1 MAASS
6 VMPSFLII
14 SPKRISVLILASLT
28 LPISAALVEPIGNRS
43 IPPGGLVLNLERH
56 FDMGNA
62 TDSFVQVSTS
72 MENFTLQL
80 FRDTSPESVENFL
93 AYVKSGAYQ
102 NAVFHR
108 SVPGFIV
115 QTGGFTVGSNLPA
128 IPTNPPVVNEYSRS
142 NLRGTVAMAKL
153 EGDPDSATSQWFVN
167 LADNSTNLDNQNG
180 GFTVF
185 ARVMDD
191 GMAAWDAIAALPRY
205 DLGGAFTDLP
215 LQNMAEGQ
223 ESVQLANLVS
233 ITRAVASP
241 FYATSSNPLAFSAT
255 MDGNRVRLLPRFEAG
270 KGAVITILTK
280 NAQGNSTQ
288 TTFPVRSG
296 GSRTFTGFIEGAS
309 FAKFVSLTLSHSGV
323 FTGVFED
330 GSAQRRFRG
339 KFAWPTLA
347 PVALPLAGNQ
357 TLTLSY
363 LSNQGKIAAALVAQ
377 GNSSV
382 SSLLEPVAI
391 AGSEMPNLQPSTTNA
406 LLMPRVQGTTGCGF
420 ARFLTQKSG
429 SVSVLGTLPDGVPFA
444 ASARL
449 RTPDAEGV
457 SAVPLA
463 VYWRGKTPSVLA
475 GTISLSTSPTPSSVS
490 ISGNLSW
497 TQSSKAKRPA
507 GTGVG
512 PFTLDLYGSRWS
524 SSAGINALSGISGNR
539 TFGLELN
546 FPKSESRILEGTWPA
561 TNKPTLAAEAQFAGF
576 AVDQTLGR
584 FSGYFRAPTAGAAA
598 SFQGLLLAKPL
609 VLQSGILLH
618 GGGWIPEENATGP
631 VWILSRP

>member
-1 MAASS
+1 M
-6 VMPSFLII
+6 
-14 SPKRISVLILASLT
+14 
-28 LPISAALVEPIGNRS
+28 
-43 IPPGGLVLNLERH
+43 LNLERH

-72 MENFTLQL
+72 MGNFTLEL
-80 FRDTSPESVENFL
+80 LRDTSPKTVENFL

-128 IPTNPPVVNEYSRS
+128 IPTNPPVVNEYNRS

-153 EGDPDSATSQWFVN
+153 GGDPDSATSQWFVN
-167 LADNSTNLDNQNG
+167 LADNSENLDNQNG

-185 ARVMDD
+185 AGVMEG
-191 GMAAWDAIAALPRY
+191 GMAVWDAIAALPRY

-215 LQNMAEGQ
+215 LQNVTEGQ
-223 ESVQLANLVS
+223 ESVQLSNLVS
-233 ITRAVASP
+233 ITRAIASP

-255 MDGNRVRLLPRFEAG
+255 MDGNRVRLLPGVEAA

-309 FAKFVSLTLSHSGV
+309 FAKFVSLTLSNSGA

-347 PVALPLAGNQ
+347 PVALPLVGNQ

-363 LSNQGKIAAALVAQ
+363 LSNQGKIAAALVAS

-382 SSLLEPVAI
+382 SSLLEPAAI

-449 RTPDAEGV
+449 RTPDAEEV

-475 GTISLSTSPTPSSVS
+475 GTISLSTSPTPSSLS

-512 PFTLDLYGSRWS
+512 PFTLDFYGSRWS
-524 SSAGINALSGISGNR
+524 SSAGVNALSGISGNR

-561 TNKPTLAAEAQFAGF
+561 TNKPTLVADARFAGF
-576 AVDQTLGR
+576 AFDQTLGR
-584 FSGYFRAPTAGAAA
+584 FSGFFRAPTAGEAA

-609 VLQSGILLH
+609 VLQNGSLLH
-618 GGGWIPEENATGP
+618 GGGWIPEGNATGP

>member
-1 MAASS
+1 M
-6 VMPSFLII
+6 I
-14 SPKRISVLILASLT
+14 SPRRIFALILASLT

-43 IPPGGLVLNLERH
+43 VPPGGLVLNLERH

-62 TDSFVQVSTS
+62 TDSFAQVSTS
-72 MENFTLQL
+72 MGNFTLEL
-80 FRDTSPESVENFL
+80 FRDTAPKSVENFL
-93 AYVKSGAYQ
+93 AYVKSAAYQ
-102 NAVFHR
+102 DAVFHR

-128 IPTNPPVVNEYSRS
+128 IPTNPPVVNEYNRS

-167 LADNSTNLDNQNG
+167 LADNSENLDNQNG

-185 ARVMDD
+185 ARVMDG
-191 GMAAWDAIAALPRY
+191 GMPVWDAIAALPKY

-215 LQNMAEGQ
+215 LQNVAEGQ
-223 ESVQLANLVS
+223 ASLLLANLVS
-233 ITRAVASP
+233 ISRAVASP
-241 FYATSSNPLAFSAT
+241 FYATSSNSLAFSAT
-255 MDGNRVRLLPRFEAG
+255 MDGNRVRVLPGVESA

-288 TTFPVRSG
+288 TTFPVASG

-309 FAKFVSLTLSHSGV
+309 FPKFVSLTISNSGA
-323 FTGVFED
+323 FTGFFEA

-339 KFAWPTLA
+339 KFSWPTLA
-347 PVALPLAGNQ
+347 PVAFQLAGNQ

-363 LSNQGKIAAALVAQ
+363 LSNQGKIAAALVAS
-377 GNSSV
+377 GNSSA
-382 SSLLEPVAI
+382 STLLEPVSI
-391 AGSEMPNLQPSTTNA
+391 AGSEAPNLQPSTTNA

-420 ARFLTQKSG
+420 ARFLVQKSG
-429 SVSVLGTLPDGVPFA
+429 SVSVLGTLPDGVPFSA
-444 ASARL
+444 ATHL
-449 RTPDAEGV
+449 RAPDAE
-457 SAVPLA
+457 SFSSVPLA
-463 VYWRGKTPSVLA
+463 VYWRGKTPSVFA
-475 GTISLSTSPTPSSVS
+475 GTILLSTSSTPSSVM

-507 GTGVG
+507 GAGVG

-524 SSAGINALSGISGNR
+524 SAAGVNALTGISGNR
-539 TFGLELN
+539 TFVLELN
-546 FPKSESRILEGTWPA
+546 FPKSNDFTLEGNWPA
-561 TNKPTLAAEAQFAGF
+561 TNKPTLAAGTQSAGLAF
-576 AVDQTLGR
+576 DQTLGH
-584 FSGYFRAPTAGAAA
+584 FSGYLRKTKEIPSA

-609 VLQSGILLH
+609 VLQNGILLH
-618 GGGWIPEENATGP
+618 GGGWIPEGNATGP

>member
-1 MAASS
+1 MVVF
-6 VMPSFLII
+6 VMPSLFMI
-14 SPKRISVLILASLT
+14 SPKRIFALILAALN
-28 LPISAALVEPIGNRS
+28 LPTSAAIVEPIGNRS
-43 IPPGGLVLNLERH
+43 VSPGGLVLNLERH

-72 MENFTLQL
+72 MGNFTLEL
-80 FRDTSPESVENFL
+80 FRDTAPKTVENFL
-93 AYVKSGAYQ
+93 AYVESGAYQ

-128 IPTNPPVVNEYSRS
+128 IPTNLPVVNEYNRS

-153 EGDPDSATSQWFVN
+153 GGDPDSATSQWFVN
-167 LADNSTNLDNQNG
+167 LADNSENLNNQNG

-185 ARVMDD
+185 ARVMEG

-205 DLGGAFTDLP
+205 HLGGAFTDLP
-215 LQNMAEGQ
+215 LQNVAEGQ
-223 ESVQLANLVS
+223 ENIQLANLVS
-233 ITRAVASP
+233 ITRTVASP
-241 FYATSSNPLAFSAT
+241 FYASSSNPLAFLAT
-255 MDGNRVRLLPRFEAG
+255 MDGNRVRLLPSVEAA

-288 TTFPVRSG
+288 TTFPVVFG
-296 GSRTFTGFIEGAS
+296 GSRTFTGFIEGEG
-309 FAKFVSLTLSHSGV
+309 FPKFLSLTISKSGA
-323 FTGVFED
+323 FTGVFEN

-339 KFAWPTLA
+339 KFAWPTLG
-347 PVALPLAGNQ
+347 PVALQLAGNQ
-357 TLTLSY
+357 TLTLNY
-363 LSNQGKIAAALVAQ
+363 LSNQGKIAAALVAP

-382 SSLLEPVAI
+382 STLLEPVAI

-429 SVSVLGTLPDGVPFA
+429 SVSVLGTLPDGVPFSA
-444 ASARL
+444 AGRL
-449 RTPDAEGV
+449 RTPDAEEV
-457 SAVPLA
+457 SALPLA
-463 VYWRGKTPSVLA
+463 VYWRGKTPSALA
-475 GTISLSTSPTPSSVS
+475 GTISLSTSSKPSSIT

-507 GTGVG
+507 GTGVW

-524 SSAGINALSGISGNR
+524 SSAGVNALTGISGNR

-546 FPKSESRILEGTWPA
+546 FPKSDDFTLEGTWPA
-561 TNKPTLAAEAQFAGF
+561 TNKPTLVAEARFAGF
-576 AVDQTLGR
+576 AFDQTLGR
-584 FSGYFRAPTAGAAA
+584 FSGFFRNNTAMAFTN
-598 SFQGLLLAKPL
+598 FQGLLLAKPL
-609 VLQSGILLH
+609 VLQNGILLH
-618 GGGWIPEENATGP
+618 GGGWIPEGNATGP

>member
-1 MAASS
+1 MIIPP
-6 VMPSFLII
+6 VMQSNFMI
-14 SPKRISVLILASLT
+14 SPRRIFALILASLT
-28 LPISAALVEPIGNRS
+28 LPISAALVEPIGSRS
-43 IPPGGLVLNLERH
+43 VPPGGLVLNLERH

-72 MENFTLQL
+72 MGNFTLEL
-80 FRDTSPESVENFL
+80 FRDTAPKSVENFL
-93 AYVKSGAYQ
+93 AYVKLGAYQ

-128 IPTNPPVVNEYSRS
+128 VPTNPPVVNEYNRS

-153 EGDPDSATSQWFVN
+153 GGDPDSATSQWFVN
-167 LADNSTNLDNQNG
+167 LADNSENLDGQNG

-185 ARVMDD
+185 ARVLEG
-191 GMAAWDAIAALPRY
+191 GMAVWDAIAALPRY

-215 LQNMAEGQ
+215 LQNVAEGQ
-223 ESVQLANLVS
+223 ESIQLANLVS
-233 ITRAVASP
+233 ITRAIASP
-241 FYATSSNPLAFSAT
+241 FSATSSNPLAFSAT
-255 MDGNRVRLLPRFEAG
+255 MDGNRVRVLPSVEAA

-280 NAQGNSTQ
+280 DAQGNSTQ
-288 TTFPVRSG
+288 TTFPVASA
-296 GSRTFTGFIEGAS
+296 GSRTFIGFIEGAS
-309 FAKFVSLTLSHSGV
+309 FPKFVSLTLSNSGA

-339 KFAWPTLA
+339 KFAWPALA
-347 PVALPLAGNQ
+347 PVALPITGNQ
-357 TLTLSY
+357 TLTLNY
-363 LSNQGKIAAALVAQ
+363 LSNQGKIAAALVAS
-377 GNSSV
+377 GNASV
-382 SSLLEPVAI
+382 STLLEPVAI
-391 AGSEMPNLQPSTTNA
+391 AGSEVPNLQPSTTNA

-420 ARFLTQKSG
+420 ARLLIQKSG
-429 SVSVLGTLPDGVPFA
+429 SVSILGTLPDGVPFSA
-444 ASARL
+444 AARL
-449 RTPDAEGV
+449 RTPDAEEV

-475 GTISLSTSPTPSSVS
+475 GTMSLSTSPTPSSVS

-512 PFTLDLYGSRWS
+512 PFTLDLYGSLWS
-524 SSAGINALSGISGNR
+524 SSAGVNALTGISGNR

-546 FPKSESRILEGTWPA
+546 FPKSDDFTLEGTWPA
-561 TNKPTLAAEAQFAGF
+561 TNKPTLVAEAQFAGF
-576 AVDQTLGR
+576 AFDQTLGR
-584 FSGYFRAPTAGAAA
+584 FSGFFRKNTAIPFTR
-598 SFQGLLLAKPL
+598 FQGLLLAKPL
-609 VLQSGILLH
+609 VLQNGILLH
-618 GGGWIPEENATGP
+618 GGGWIPEGNATGP

>member
-1 MAASS
+1 M
-6 VMPSFLII
+6 I
-14 SPKRISVLILASLT
+14 SPRRIFALILGSLT
-28 LPISAALVEPIGNRS
+28 LPISATLVEPIGNRS
-43 IPPGGLVLNLERH
+43 VPPGGLVLNLERH

-72 MENFTLQL
+72 MGNFTLEL
-80 FRDTSPESVENFL
+80 FRDTAPKTVENFL
-93 AYVKSGAYQ
+93 AYVKSEAYQ

-128 IPTNPPVVNEYSRS
+128 VPTNPPVVNEYNRS

-153 EGDPDSATSQWFVN
+153 GGDPDSATSQWFVN
-167 LADNSTNLDNQNG
+167 LADNSENLDGQNG

-185 ARVMDD
+185 ARVLEG
-191 GMAAWDAIAALPRY
+191 GMAVWDAIATLPRY

-215 LQNMAEGQ
+215 LQNVAEGQ
-223 ESVQLANLVS
+223 ESIQLANLAS
-233 ITRAVASP
+233 ITRAIASP
-241 FYATSSNPLAFSAT
+241 YSATSSNPLAFSAT
-255 MDGNRVRLLPRFEAG
+255 MDGNRVRVLPGIEAA
-270 KGAVITILTK
+270 KGAVIIILTK

-288 TTFPVRSG
+288 TTFPVASA

-309 FAKFVSLTLSHSGV
+309 FAKFVSLTLSNSGA

-339 KFAWPTLA
+339 NFSWPALA
-347 PVALPLAGNQ
+347 TVALPLSGNKIF
-357 TLTLSY
+357 TLNY
-363 LSNQGKIAAALVAQ
+363 LSNQGKIAAALVAP
-377 GNSSV
+377 GNASV
-382 SSLLEPVAI
+382 STLLEPVAI
-391 AGSEMPNLQPSTTNA
+391 AGSEVPNLQPSTTNA

-429 SVSVLGTLPDGVPFA
+429 SVSVLGTLPDGFPFSA
-444 ASARL
+444 AARL
-449 RTPDAEGV
+449 RTPDAEEV

-490 ISGNLSW
+490 ISGNLNW

-507 GTGVG
+507 GTSVG

-524 SSAGINALSGISGNR
+524 SPAGVNALTGISGNR

-546 FPKSESRILEGTWPA
+546 FPKSESRTLEGSWPA
-561 TNKPTLAAEAQFAGF
+561 TNKPKLAADARFAGLVF
-576 AVDQTLGR
+576 DQTHSR
-584 FSGYFRAPTAGAAA
+584 FNGYFRKTVKAAPA

-609 VLQSGILLH
+609 VLQNGILLH
-618 GGGWIPEENATGP
+618 GGGWIPEGNATGP

>member
-1 MAASS
+1 MFASS
-6 VMPSFLII
+6 VMPSFLMI
-14 SPKRISVLILASLT
+14 SPKRIFVLILASLT

-43 IPPGGLVLNLERH
+43 VPLGGLVLNLERH

-72 MENFTLQL
+72 MGNFTLEL
-80 FRDTSPESVENFL
+80 LRDTSPKTVENFL

-128 IPTNPPVVNEYSRS
+128 IPTNPPVVNEYNRS

-153 EGDPDSATSQWFVN
+153 GGDPDSATSQWFVN

-191 GMAAWDAIAALPRY
+191 GMAVGDAIATLPRY

-223 ESVQLANLVS
+223 ESVQLSNLVS
-233 ITRAVASP
+233 ITRAIASP
-241 FYATSSNPLAFSAT
+241 FYAISSNPLAFSAT
-255 MDGNRVRLLPRFEAG
+255 MDGNRVRLLPGIEAG

-309 FAKFVSLTLSHSGV
+309 FAKFVSLTISHSGA

-347 PVALPLAGNQ
+347 PVALPLVGNQ

-363 LSNQGKIAAALVAQ
+363 LSNQGKIAAALVAS

-429 SVSVLGTLPDGVPFA
+429 SISVLGTLPDGVPFSA
-444 ASARL
+444 AARL
-449 RTPDAEGV
+449 RTPDAEEV

-524 SSAGINALSGISGNR
+524 SPAGVNALTGLSGNR

-561 TNKPTLAAEAQFAGF
+561 TNKPTLAAGSQFAG
-576 AVDQTLGR
+576 
-584 FSGYFRAPTAGAAA
+584 
-598 SFQGLLLAKPL
+598 L
-609 VLQSGILLH
+609 VFNPKFGS
-618 GGGWIPEENATGP
+618 WD
-631 VWILSRP
+631 W

>member
-1 MAASS
+1 MVASS
-6 VMPSFLII
+6 VMPSFLMI
-14 SPKRISVLILASLT
+14 SPKRIFVLILASLT
-28 LPISAALVEPIGNRS
+28 LPISAALAEPIGNRS

-72 MENFTLQL
+72 MGNFTLEL
-80 FRDTSPESVENFL
+80 LRDTSPKTVENFL

-128 IPTNPPVVNEYSRS
+128 ISTNPPVVNEYNRS

-153 EGDPDSATSQWFVN
+153 EGDPDSATNQWFVN

-191 GMAAWDAIAALPRY
+191 GMAAWDAIATLPRY

-215 LQNMAEGQ
+215 LQNVAEGQ
-223 ESVQLANLVS
+223 ESVQLSNLVS
-233 ITRAVASP
+233 ITRAIASP
-241 FYATSSNPLAFSAT
+241 FYATSSNPLALSAT
-255 MDGNRVRLLPRFEAG
+255 MDGNRVRLLPGVEAG
-270 KGAVITILTK
+270 KGADITILTK
-280 NAQGNSTQ
+280 NAQGNPTQ
-288 TTFPVRSG
+288 TTFPVASA
-296 GSRTFTGFIEGAS
+296 GSRTFTGFIEEAS
-309 FAKFVSLTLSHSGV
+309 FAKFVSLTLSNSGA

-330 GSAQRRFRG
+330 GSAQGRFRG

-347 PVALPLAGNQ
+347 PVALPLVGNQ

-363 LSNQGKIAAALVAQ
+363 LSNQGKIAAALVAS

-382 SSLLEPVAI
+382 SSLLEPAAI
-391 AGSEMPNLQPSTTNA
+391 AGSEMPNLQPVTTNA

-449 RTPDAEGV
+449 RTPDAEEV

-475 GTISLSTSPTPSSVS
+475 GTISLSTSPTPSSLS

-497 TQSSKAKRPA
+497 NQSLKAKRPA

-524 SSAGINALSGISGNR
+524 SPAGVNALTGLSGNR

-561 TNKPTLAAEAQFAGF
+561 TNKPTLAAGSQFAGLVF
-576 AVDQTLGR
+576 NQSLGR
-584 FSGYFRAPTAGAAA
+584 FSGVFRKNTGIAFT

-609 VLQSGILLH
+609 VLQNGTLLH
-618 GGGWIPEENATGP
+618 GGGWIPVGNAAGP

>member
-1 MAASS
+1 
-6 VMPSFLII
+6 
-14 SPKRISVLILASLT
+14 LILASLT
-28 LPISAALVEPIGNRS
+28 LPISAAFAEPIGNRS
-43 IPPGGLVLNLERH
+43 VPPGGLILNLERH
-56 FDMGNA
+56 FDMGNG

-72 MENFTLQL
+72 MGNFTLEL
-80 FRDTSPESVENFL
+80 FRDTAPKTVENFL
-93 AYVKSGAYQ
+93 AYVKSAAYQ

-115 QTGGFTVGSNLPA
+115 QTGGFTVGGNLPA
-128 IPTNPPVVNEYSRS
+128 IPTNPPVANEFSRS

-153 EGDPDSATSQWFVN
+153 GGDPDSATNQWFVN
-167 LADNSTNLDNQNG
+167 LADNSANLDNQNG

-185 ARVMDD
+185 ARVLEG
-191 GMAAWDAIAALPRY
+191 GMAVWDAIAALPRY

-215 LQNMAEGQ
+215 LQNVAEGQ
-223 ESVQLANLVS
+223 ESIQLANLVS
-233 ITRAVASP
+233 ITRAIASP
-241 FYATSSNPLAFSAT
+241 FSATSSNPLAFSAT
-255 MDGNRVRLLPRFEAG
+255 MDGNRVRVLPGVEAA

-288 TTFPVRSG
+288 TTFPVVSG
-296 GSRTFTGFIEGAS
+296 GSRTFTGFIEGAT
-309 FAKFVSLTLSHSGV
+309 FPKFVSLTLSNSGA

-339 KFAWPTLA
+339 KFSWPTLA

-357 TLTLSY
+357 TLTLNY
-363 LSNQGKIAAALVAQ
+363 LSNQGKIAAALVAS
-377 GNSSV
+377 GNASV
-382 SSLLEPVAI
+382 STLLEPVAI
-391 AGSEMPNLQPSTTNA
+391 AGSEMPNLQQSTTNA
-406 LLMPRVQGTTGCGF
+406 LLMPRVQGSTGCGF

-429 SVSVLGTLPDGVPFA
+429 SVSVLGTLPDGVPFTT
-444 ASARL
+444 STQL
-449 RTPDAEGV
+449 RTPDAESFS
-457 SAVPLA
+457 SAPLA

-475 GTISLSTSPTPSSVS
+475 GAISLSTNPTPSSVS

-524 SSAGINALSGISGNR
+524 SPAGVNALTGISGNR

-546 FPKSESRILEGTWPA
+546 FPKSDDFTLEGTWPA
-561 TNKPTLAAEAQFAGF
+561 TNKPTLVADAQFAGF
-576 AVDQTLGR
+576 AFDQTLGR
-584 FSGYFRAPTAGAAA
+584 FSGFFRKNTAIAFT

-609 VLQSGILLH
+609 VLQNGLLLH
-618 GGGWIPEENATGP
+618 GGGWIPEGNASGP